1 MFGSMSYKEMIEL
14 KQSYMT
20 TWGDILYVMK
30 ERGKD
35 TNTSV
40 EKKNLNSG
48 SKVLFLAK

>member
-1 MFGSMSYKEMIEL
+1 MSYKEIIEL

-30 ERGKD
+30 ALGKD
-35 TNTSV
+35 TSTSA

-48 SKVLFLAK
+48 CKLLFLAK